1 MKLNE
6 TQIKK
11 IIKKVI
17 SEYHGVTYTQLRRN
31 PVLNITDQ
39 EVLSF
44 YFSHV
49 TSYLE
54 ETYDVEVF
62 DGTKIPDYIKPH
74 MDEIVDGIDFDG
86 LNDILWETIT
96 NHIMYSPKL
105 DVMLDKLG
113 NELKLRGKAWD

>member
-17 SEYHGVTYTQLRRN
+17 SEVTYTQLRRN

-39 EVLSF
+39 EVLSW
-44 YFSHV
+44 YFSDV
-49 TSYLE
+49 NSYLE

-62 DGTKIPDYIKPH
+62 NGSRIPDYIRPY
-74 MDEIVDGIDFDG
+74 MDEIVDGIDFEG
-86 LNDILWETIT
+86 LNEVLWETIT

-105 DVMLDKLG
+105 DDMLDKLG
-113 NELKLRGKAWD
+113 DELKLRGKAWD